1 VKLTAVRETPE
12 HGSALSAATAVLLN
26 WNQTDVT
33 LRSVRS
39 LLDDGLP
46 PDRIVVVD
54 NASEPDAW
62 HQLRDALPECYLV
75 RLDRNIGFARGANIG
90 AGVLSGEYLFLINN
104 DAFVHRPGSL
114 VRLVRALHRDG
125 IGIAVPRVLNE
136 DLSLQ
141 PNVVPFLRPL
151 VALLRASG
159 LSRFLPNG
167 VQPRWATHWDHSE
180 SRPIDA
186 ANGAVMVLRGEV
198 WKQLG
203 GLTERAFMYAE
214 DIDLFWRVRALGWG
228 AWFEADAEFVHLGN
242 TTSGTQWSLA
252 QRAEVV
258 GSAEREM
265 LADYLSPA
273 SWRFVIGATRL
284 GHLLR
289 LVVHRLRGDA
299 REAAISEGS
308 VRGLGGHANPQ
319 LVPTAEKPEIEIFP
333 PRT

>member
-1 VKLTAVRETPE
+1 VSLTAVSKQPVND
-12 HGSALSAATAVLLN
+12 SALSAATAVLLN
-26 WNQTDVT
+26 WNQTDIT

-39 LLDDGLP
+39 LIADGLP
-46 PDRIVVVD
+46 PERIVVVD

-62 HQLRDALPECYLV
+62 NQLREALPDCYLV

-90 AGVLSGEYLFLINN
+90 ARVLSGDYLFLINN

-114 VRLVRALHRDG
+114 HRLVRALHRDG

-136 DLSLQ
+136 DLTLQ
-141 PNVVPFLRPL
+141 PNVVPFLRPV

-159 LSRFLPNG
+159 LSRFLPNRL
-167 VQPRWATHWDHSE
+167 QPRWATHWDHSE
-180 SRPIDA
+180 SRAIDA
-186 ANGAVMVLRGEV
+186 ANGAVMVLRADV
-198 WKQLG
+198 WEQLG

-258 GSAEREM
+258 GSAERAM
-265 LADYLSPA
+265 LRDYLSTA
-273 SWRFVIGATRL
+273 SWRFVIATTRL
-284 GHLLR
+284 GHLVR
-289 LVVHRLRGDA
+289 LVVHRLRGDS
-299 REAAISEGS
+299 RLAAISVGS
-308 VRGLGGHANPQ
+308 LRGLGGQANPQ
-319 LVPTAEKPEIEIFP
+319 LVPTAATPAVEVFP
-333 PRT
+333 PRG

>member
-1 VKLTAVRETPE
+1 MSLTAVRKE
-12 HGSALSAATAVLLN
+12 HANGSALSSAIAVLLN

-39 LLDDGLP
+39 LIGDGFP

-54 NASEPDAW
+54 NASELDAW
-62 HQLRDALPECYLV
+62 HQLRDALPECFLV

-90 AGVLSGEYLFLINN
+90 AGVLSGDYLFLINN

-114 VRLVRALHRDG
+114 DRLVRALHRDG

-141 PNVVPFLRPL
+141 PNVVPFLSPL

-159 LSRFLPNG
+159 LSRFVPNRL
-167 VQPRWATHWDHSE
+167 QPRWATHWDHSE

-198 WKQLG
+198 WEKLG

-228 AWFEADAEFVHLGN
+228 AWFEADAEFIHLGN

-258 GSAEREM
+258 GSAERAM
-265 LADYLSPA
+265 LEDYLPPA
-273 SWRFVIGATRL
+273 SWRFVIATTRF

-289 LVVHRLRGDA
+289 VVVHRLRGDVRA
-299 REAAISEGS
+299 AAIAEGS

-319 LVPTAEKPEIEIFP
+319 LVPTAEKPGIEIIP